1 MAAGTV
7 GKFFAVRSNW
17 SNRRFSQFDWSN
29 RCPRAD
35 RSLPDSART
44 VEDFEYRQSEATVQ
58 SGAQTLGGL
67 SADAM
72 ARDFVFPY
80 GIRSLFHHNGSG
92 RKNLPTKGLAQQ
104 AKSHWKR
111 CQLAVN
117 LFLTR
122 PSKNAEDVR
131 PAVTDDSAMNV
142 RAGPDA
148 HWSPTYLIRL
158 AQPALS
164 GNAFEDFV
172 RENTDENH

>member
-1 MAAGTV
+1 MPTSRHVTPGFGPYREGFRVQTV
-7 GKFFAVRSNW
+7 RGGSSVPGPDPRRS
-17 SNRRFSQFDWSN
+17 FSG
-29 RCPRAD
+29 CVGP
-35 RSLPDSART
+35 
-44 VEDFEYRQSEATVQ
+44 
-58 SGAQTLGGL
+58 GL
-67 SADAM
+67 
-72 ARDFVFPY
+72 RFPY
-80 GIRSLFHHNGSG
+80 RIRSLFHHNGSS

-111 CQLAVN
+111 CRLAVR

-122 PSKNAEDVR
+122 PSKNVEDVR